1 MGYIFPSEQCG
12 NNEWGGEQVDG
23 NEGRGGGPSRMIHK
37 EEEEDA
43 IGGMICDSRKAGKRS
58 NSTEES

>member
-1 MGYIFPSEQCG
+1 M
-12 NNEWGGEQVDG
+12 NGGEQVDG
-23 NEGRGGGPSRMIHK
+23 NEGRGGGPPRMIHK
-37 EEEEDA
+37 EEEEEEDA